1 MDARASDGGV
11 DLGPRVRV
19 FCVLFQLFPFK
30 ARNISRPQNNA
41 IQQLKSHDPG
51 ETIQHTTYICVEG
64 QPRNTRPSRTR
75 VHTSPRARTPRTMSL
90 RVPLAGRSRDARARP
105 SLRRVMTRPR
115 CDGQVTYNQHISH
128 RTTESKTHQFT
139 QDIGH
144 LTTAR
149 PSHLQG
155 SDGPRARICAG
166 PPPLLHAVLDHCT
179 NNRNARITHTTRLR
193 QANNR
198 NARIAHTTRLR
209 DTNLMRAIEDHN
221 RERDT

>member
-115 CDGQVTYNQHISH
+115 CDDPVTTQITHNNNSHDTPALRRPGHIQSTHIAQNNRKQDTPIHPRYWTLNNGAPLAPAGQ
-128 RTTESKTHQFT
+128 R
-139 QDIGH
+139 
-144 LTTAR
+144 R
-149 PSHLQG
+149 PASSHLRRTAA
-155 SDGPRARICAG
+155 SPPRGTRS
-166 PPPLLHAVLDHCT
+166 LHK
-179 NNRNARITHTTRLR
+179 
-193 QANNR
+193 
-198 NARIAHTTRLR
+198 
-209 DTNLMRAIEDHN
+209 
-221 RERDT
+221 